1 MIKLSDFVFKRLVEH
16 GIKDVFMITG
26 GGAMHLNDSVG
37 TNPDIRYIC
46 NHHEQACAIAAEGY
60 YRASGKMCA
69 VLVTTGPGGTNALTG
84 VIGQWLDSIPAIY
97 ISGQVKTTTLVDT
110 YNNKKLRQI
119 GDQEIN
125 IIDIVKPV
133 TKYAV
138 SVRNP
143 KEIKYHIDKALK
155 IAGTPRFGPVWIDIP
170 LDIQSAYIE
179 EKKLIEYDEKEDEV
193 FFDFNDIDKKIKIL
207 VEKLKQSRSPL
218 IVAGHGIRLS
228 NSIKEFNNLIN
239 KLNMPVVTT
248 FNGFDLLPSDHPNY
262 AGRIGTIGTRAGNF
276 ALQNADFVLFLGTRN
291 NIRQVGYNWK
301 DFAKNAFK
309 VVVDIDENELKKPT
323 LIPDLPICFDLKY
336 FIEKLNK
343 SILKE
348 KFTNYVLW
356 LNWCRQKVKKY
367 PVVLNEYKKINKK
380 VNPYYFIEELTKNS
394 SNKQIFV
401 AGNGSACVCLFQ
413 AGIVKEEQRMFWNSG
428 CASMG
433 YDLPASI
440 GAAVSIGKEVI
451 CLAGDGSLMMNLQE
465 LSVISHYKLPV
476 KIFILNNNGYISIKQ
491 TQDNFFGRR
500 YGCEPSNGVSFPD
513 FEKLA
518 NSFKLKYFKISKNS
532 EVSTKIK
539 KLLKIKGSFVCE
551 LVLEDDYKFAPKVS
565 SEKLKDGTIVSK
577 PLEDMWPFLDREEF
591 EKEFKYTGRI
601 I

>member
-16 GIKDVFMITG
+16 GIKNVFMITG

-37 TNPDIRYIC
+37 KNPNIKYIC
-46 NHHEQACAIAAEGY
+46 NHHEQASAIAAEGY
-60 YRASGKMCA
+60 YRACGKICA
-69 VLVTTGPGGTNALTG
+69 VLVTTGPGGTNTLTG

-97 ISGQVKTTTLVDT
+97 ISGQVKTSTLVDN
-110 YNNKKLRQI
+110 YNNKNLRQI

-138 SVRNP
+138 SIRNP
-143 KEIKYHIDKALK
+143 NEIKYHIDKALK
-155 IAGTPRFGPVWIDIP
+155 ISTTPRFGPVWIDIP
-170 LDIQSAYIE
+170 LDIQSANIE
-179 EKKLIEYDEKEDEV
+179 EKELIEYDEKEDKV
-193 FFDFNDIDKKIKIL
+193 FLNLKDIEKKINVVIG
-207 VEKLKQSRSPL
+207 KLKKSKTPL

-228 NSIKEFNNLIN
+228 DSIGEFNKLIS
-239 KLNMPVVTT
+239 KLNIPVVTT
-248 FNGFDLLPSDHPNY
+248 FNGFDLLPSNHHNY

-276 ALQNADFVLFLGTRN
+276 TLQNADIILFLGTRN

-323 LIPDLPICFDLKY
+323 LIPDLPICSDLKY

-343 SILKE
+343 SIYNE
-348 KFTNYVLW
+348 KFKDYSIW
-356 LNWCRQKVKKY
+356 LDWCKNKLKKY
-367 PVVLNEYKKINKK
+367 PVVLDKYKATNKR
-380 VNPYYFIEELTKNS
+380 VNPYYFVEELTKNS

-413 AGIVKEEQRMFWNSG
+413 AGIVKEGQRMFWNSG

-433 YDLPASI
+433 YDLPAAI
-440 GAAVSIGKEVI
+440 GAAVATGKEII

-465 LSVISHYKLPV
+465 LATMSHHKLPI
-476 KIFILNNNGYISIKQ
+476 KLFILNNNGYISIKQ

-500 YGCEPSNGVSFPD
+500 CGCEPSNGVSFPEFKD
-513 FEKLA
+513 IAK
-518 NSFKLKYFKISKNS
+518 SFKLKYFRISKNS
-532 EVSTKIK
+532 EVSPKLK
-539 KLLKIKGSFVCE
+539 KLLKIKRSFVCE
-551 LVLEDDYKFAPKVS
+551 VILEDDYKFAPKVS

-577 PLEDMWPFLDREEF
+577 PLEDMWPFIDREEF
-591 EKEFKYTGRI
+591 KKESKYIGG
-601 I
+601 